1 MDQERE
7 LTELSGSVD
16 SVIYKN
22 EENGY
27 TVLRLRNENDE
38 TVTVVG
44 TIPFAAP
51 GETLL
56 ASGTWSTHSVHGRQ
70 FKAEF
75 AQRMLPTD
83 EAAIYQYL
91 ASGTVQGIGPAT
103 ASLIVRQF
111 GNRSLDVLE
120 NEPEKLASIKGVSL
134 QKAKQLSKRFRQQT
148 GVRRL
153 MEFICSF
160 ELRPVLAMRLYKYYG
175 DKALDLLREDPYIL
189 AASHIGGSFYEA
201 DRLALDMGLDEEN
214 RSRVN
219 AAVLFELRHNLLNR
233 RSVLNHVISY
243 MVKS

>member
-7 LTELSGSVD
+7 LTELSGCVD

-56 ASGTWSTHSVHGRQ
+56 ATGMWSTHSVHGRQ

-103 ASLIVRQF
+103 ASLIVRQY

-134 QKAKQLSKRFRQQT
+134 QKAKQMSKRFRQQT

-160 ELRPVLAMRLYKYYG
+160 ELRPVLAMRMYKYYG
-175 DKALDLLREDPYIL
+175 DKAGIRKDITPQALRNSFAAHLLRNGTDMRSMQTMLGHSDLSVTHAYVSYIN
-189 AASHIGGSFYEA
+189 AGSGAGERF
-201 DRLALDMGLDEEN
+201 
-214 RSRVN
+214 SRG
-219 AAVLFELRHNLLNR
+219 R
-233 RSVLNHVISY
+233 RR
-243 MVKS
+243 